1 MVLRHHGVP
10 TRLLDWSGSLRRS
23 LFATDHVDE
32 NETKDGEDEE
42 IRHPEWDDSWAH
54 TRGAVIQRVFSH
66 DVYHVAEQ
74 NETLGRAGLP
84 QVDPWD

>member
-1 MVLRHHGVP
+1 VVRDSSRRTTAIRPH
-10 TRLLDWSGSLRRS
+10 SGRATHEP
-23 LFATDHVDE
+23 FATDHVDE

-42 IRHPEWDDSWAH
+42 IRHPEWDDSWVH

>member
-1 MVLRHHGVP
+1 VVRDSSRRTTAIRPH
-10 TRLLDWSGSLRRS
+10 SGRATHEP
-23 LFATDHVDE
+23 FATDHVDE

-42 IRHPEWDDSWAH
+42 IRHPEWDDSSVH